1 MPEDKKQAPPD
12 GVLAFPFLTARAR
25 HPRLPAPIEL
35 LVPQSS
41 ANRPVSAAFLNGVY
55 WERITHTAF
64 LAITSRAPERSVVHG
79 GCFFG
84 DMLHT
89 LSLQSEAVFAFEPA
103 LENFVF
109 AKRNADRLGLR
120 NVLLFNA
127 GLGDV
132 NGTMPLR
139 YTDGD
144 GNALGG
150 VSRFSEKPDASLG
163 AFEFVPVLRLDD
175 LPIRDLGLLH
185 LDVEGSQLA
194 ALRGGEATIRRDRP
208 IILVEDPRDLASDF
222 LTGIG
227 YRKHGDCASLGYWG
241 TEADGTFLDTLLGR
255 LQPRRPE
262 P

>member
-1 MPEDKKQAPPD
+1 MPEDWRQAPPD
-12 GVLAFPFLTARAR
+12 GVLAFPFLVARAR

-41 ANRPVSAAFLNGVY
+41 ANRPVSAAFLSGAY
-55 WERITHTAF
+55 WERLTHTAF
-64 LAITSRAPERSVVHG
+64 LAITSRAPKRSVVHG

-89 LSLQSEAVFAFEPA
+89 LSLHSEAVFAFEPA
-103 LENFVF
+103 FENYAF

-132 NGTMPLR
+132 TATMPLR
-139 YTDGD
+139 YTDAD
-144 GNALGG
+144 GNQLGG
-150 VSRFSEKPDASLG
+150 VSRFSDKPDASG
-163 AFEFVPVLRLDD
+163 CAFEFVPVLRLDD

-194 ALRGGEATIRRDRP
+194 ALRGAEATIRRDRP
-208 IILVEDPRDLASDF
+208 IILVEDPRELASPF
-222 LTGIG
+222 LAEIG
-227 YRKHGDCASLGYWG
+227 YRKRGDCASLSYWG
-241 TEADGTFLDTLLGR
+241 TEADAAFLDDLLGR
-255 LQPRRPE
+255 LQPRRPNR
-262 P
+262 